1 MNTKIFLIYLLL
13 MAGVTYLI
21 RTIPLIVFREKI
33 RNRFVQSVL
42 YYMPYAVL
50 GAMTFPAIFF
60 STGDLLSGCVGAG
73 VGTVL
78 ALRKKSLLF
87 VAIAACLAVAA
98 VKGLELLLR

>member
-1 MNTKIFLIYLLL
+1 
-13 MAGVTYLI
+13 
-21 RTIPLIVFREKI
+21 
-33 RNRFVQSVL
+33 
-42 YYMPYAVL
+42 
-50 GAMTFPAIFF
+50 MTFPAIFF

-98 VKGLELLLR
+98 VKGFELLLR